1 MEDKRNKEEIEQKE
15 GRRGDLERKEG
26 RREGLERK
34 EERQE
39 ETERESIIS
48 VQGLGKVFHT
58 ASGDFTALDDIRL
71 DIQKGQIQGIIGLS
85 GAGKSTLVRCI
96 NFLERPSSGQ
106 IFFHGKSLSTM
117 KEKEILA
124 MRQNMGMIFQQFN
137 LLEQRNLLQNVCFPL
152 EIADSGFLFRA
163 LKEWKDKKRKAKS
176 SDRGDSVNRGDSAE
190 REELAGKP
198 SLMPFPVIL
207 KALFSGK
214 ARKEKRIQRAQEL
227 LKLVGL
233 EGREKSYPAQLSGGQ
248 KQRVAIARALAT
260 NPEVLL
266 CDEATS
272 ALDPKTTEQ
281 ILSLLKK
288 INREMGVTII
298 IITHQMSVIESICDE
313 VAIIDH
319 SHIAE
324 CGPVKEVFQS
334 PKTEIGKRLI
344 LGEGEK
350 EAFFGSGRRF
360 RIVFDGRKA
369 HEPILS
375 ELILALHTPVNILF
389 ANTKEVDGMAVGQM
403 VIELPENMEDI
414 LHVTEFMKER
424 GIAFEEV
431 RR

>member
-15 GRRGDLERKEG
+15 GRREDLEQKEG

-39 ETERESIIS
+39 ETKRESIIS

-152 EIADSGFLFRA
+152 EIADSGFLSRA

-190 REELAGKP
+190 REKAEGKP
-198 SLMPFPVIL
+198 SLTPFPVIL

-214 ARKEKRIQRAQEL
+214 ARKEKRIKRAQEL